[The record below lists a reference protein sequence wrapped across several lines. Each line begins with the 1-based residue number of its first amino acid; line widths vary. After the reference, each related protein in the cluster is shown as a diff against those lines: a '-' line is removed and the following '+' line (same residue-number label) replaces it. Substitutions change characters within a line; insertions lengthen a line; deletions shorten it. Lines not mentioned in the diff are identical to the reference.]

1 MKRKCAVLT
10 GMIYNYLEF
19 SPCDS
24 IWSTSL
30 GSAAKESWTA
40 WMGAHQRF
48 SNCKLDENVGKH
60 PRRQTTCT
68 LLLIKNMDMSMLSPG
83 VEAECRESYVFM
95 ATEGSQR
102 KSGKIIRRPSVKR
115 KGKSKGNRT
124 LDSST

>member
-1 MKRKCAVLT
+1 MKRECAALT

-19 SPCDS
+19 SPCDI
-24 IWSTSL
+24 IWPTSL

-48 SNCKLDENVGKH
+48 PNCKLDENVGK
-60 PRRQTTCT
+60 QTNHYT
-68 LLLIKNMDMSMLSPG
+68 LLLIKNMDMSTLSPG
-83 VEAECRESYVFM
+83 IEAECRESYVFM

-124 LDSST
+124 LDSSM